1 MHTPLTVY
9 KASAGSGKTFTL
21 AVNYIKILISN
32 PYSYR
37 NILAVTFTN
46 KATEEMKLRILSQLY
61 GIWKLLPSSKG
72 YLDKVTSELDITPE
86 FASKQAGIALSN
98 LLHNYNNFRVETI
111 DTFFQAVLRN
121 LARELDLTANL
132 HVGLNDAQ
140 VEQMAVDK
148 LIEELTPTSK
158 VLKWI
163 MEYIQQN
170 IDEDKSWNVIGQIKQ
185 FGMNVFRDVYKDNRK
200 QLNALMENEE
210 LFDSY
215 VKRVR
220 ALGKD
225 AEQRLEQLGNHF
237 FELLDENQLT
247 VNDFSN
253 KDKGV
258 CGYFVKLKNGKGD
271 ADEILGKRVLDAME
285 DPNAWVGKKEQN
297 GDGHTLTVVRN
308 VLFDYLNESEKVRV
322 EQVKMLKSA
331 RLALRHL
338 DQLRLLDKIE
348 TKVREINEQSNRF
361 LLSDTQSLLNALI
374 QDSDSPFIF
383 EKIGTQ
389 LEHIM
394 IDEFQDTSTVQWAN
408 FKVLLQECMSH
419 NQSQSLIV
427 GDVKQSIYRW
437 RSGDW
442 RLLNEIEKQFSN
454 SPHAFKVERMTTNY
468 RSERN
473 IVDFNNAFFELACD
487 IEQRELKELSPD
499 GAMQM
504 QMAYQ
509 DVKQLVPTQKQ
520 PKGRVE
526 VTLFSK
532 AECEER
538 MLAKVCD
545 TVKSLLEQGARAK
558 DIAILVR
565 NNITIALIADYM
577 MVHLPDV
584 RLVSDDGFQLQ
595 ASVAVQIIIGALRV
609 LAKPSDRLLQANLAT
624 AYQTHILGNPIGN
637 REMLKRDVDVATFL
651 PERFWHSH
659 QHLMAMPIFS
669 IVEEVYQAFQLERLP
684 EQSAYICTFYD
695 KLQNF
700 LVDNSADLNAVIDE
714 WENEM
719 KTKTI
724 QSDEL
729 NGVRLIT
736 IHKSKG
742 LEFAHTIVP
751 FCDWKLVNGN
761 GTLWCQPDEAP
772 FNELPLVPVDMF
784 SKQLMGSVFEKDYI
798 QEYLQNMVDNMNLL
812 YVAFTRAGKNLFV
825 MGEKDKKGGRAIVI
839 GQCIEQL
846 TNVLENSQL
855 QTTEDEDVVFQY
867 GSLSIDSAQNLEQYT
882 SDNVFNA
889 IPKPFSFD
897 VKVYE
902 SQAQF
907 LQSNKSSEFIG
918 GEDDESQQNNY
929 IKLGSVLHA
938 VFAQVR
944 TLADVPNVL
953 KQLEQ
958 DGVLYDSD
966 LTKDKLVDLL
976 NKRFADKRVKE
987 WFSPEWQL
995 FNECSILSVNP
1006 VTNAVVTHRPDRVIT
1021 NGEEM
1026 RVIDFKFGKPK
1037 EEHHA
1042 QVASYIA
1049 LLERMG
1055 YKRVSGY
1062 LWYVY
1067 SNKIEEVK

>member
-21 AVNYIKILISN
+21 AVNYIKILLNN
-32 PYSYR
+32 PHSYR

-86 FASKQAGIALSN
+86 HASQQAGVALSN
-98 LLHNYNNFRVETI
+98 LLHNYNYFRVETI

-132 HVGLNDAQ
+132 HVGLNDTQ
-140 VEQMAVDK
+140 VEQQAVDK
-148 LIEELTPTSK
+148 LIEELSPNSK

-170 IDEDKSWNVIGQIKQ
+170 IADDKSWNVIGQIKR
-185 FGMNVFRDVYKDNRK
+185 FGENIFKDVYKDNRK
-200 QLNALMENEE
+200 QLSALMANEE
-210 LFDSY
+210 AFDSY
-215 VKRVR
+215 VKTMR
-220 ALGKD
+220 ALAKE
-225 AEQRLEQLGNHF
+225 AESKLVGIGEG
-237 FELLDENQLT
+237 FELLLEENQLS
-247 VNDFSN
+247 VADFAY
-253 KDKGV
+253 KEKGV
-258 CGYFVKLKNGKGD
+258 CGYFVKLKNGQVEDDK
-271 ADEILGKRVLDAME
+271 LLTKRVLDAQE
-285 DPNAWVGKKEQN
+285 DPNAWVGKKEQD
-297 GDGHTLTVVRN
+297 GDGHALTVVRN
-308 VLFDYLNESEKVRV
+308 VLFDYLNNSEKLRK
-322 EQVKMLKSA
+322 EQAKLLKSA
-331 RLALRHL
+331 KLTLRHL

-348 TKVREINEQSNRF
+348 TQVRELNEQSNRF
-361 LLSDTQSLLNALI
+361 LLSDTQTLLHALI
-374 QDSDSPFIF
+374 HDSDSPFIF

-442 RLLNEIEKQFSN
+442 RLLNEIEKQFAG
-454 SPHAFKVERMTTNY
+454 SPHAFKIERMTTNY

-473 IVDFNNAFFELACD
+473 IVDFNNAFFEVACA
-487 IEQRELKELSPD
+487 IEQRELEEKSPT
-499 GAMQM
+499 GAQQM
-504 QMAYQ
+504 QVAYQ
-509 DVKQLVPTQKQ
+509 DVKQLVPTSKE

-526 VTLFSK
+526 VCLLDK
-532 AECEER
+532 EDCEQR
-538 MLAKVCD
+538 MLANVCH
-545 TVKSLLEQGARAK
+545 TIKTLLEQGARTK
-558 DIAILVR
+558 DVAILVR
-565 NNITIALIADYM
+565 NNNSIALIADYM
-577 MVHLPDV
+577 MVHLPEV
-584 RLVSDDGFQLQ
+584 RLVSDEGFKLQ
-595 ASVAVQIIIGALRV
+595 ASIAVQIIMGALRV
-609 LAKPSDRLLQANLAT
+609 LANPADRLLQANLAT
-624 AYQTHILGNPIGN
+624 TYQTHILGNAIGD
-637 REMLKRDVDVATFL
+637 REMLKRDADVASFL
-651 PERFWHSH
+651 PKKFWDNH
-659 QHLMAMPIFS
+659 QQLMAMPIFN
-669 IVEEVYQAFQLERLP
+669 IVEEVYQAFQLERLS
-684 EQSAYICTFYD
+684 EQRAYICTFYD
-695 KLQNF
+695 RLNKF

-714 WENEM
+714 WENDM
-719 KTKTI
+719 KNRAI

-729 NGVRLIT
+729 NGVRLLT

-751 FCDWKLVNGN
+751 FCDWQLERTG
-761 GTLWCQPDEAP
+761 GTLWCQPDEPP
-772 FNELPLVPVDMF
+772 FNALPLVPVDLYP
-784 SKQLMGSVFEKDYI
+784 KQLMGSVYEKDYLH
-798 QEYLQNMVDNMNLL
+798 EHLQTMVDNMNLL
-812 YVAFTRAGKNLFV
+812 YVAFTRAGRNLFV
-825 MGEKDKKGGRAIVI
+825 MGEKDKSGSRSAVI
-839 GQCIEQL
+839 GQCLEQL
-846 TNVLENSQL
+846 TGVLPGSTLE
-855 QTTEDEDVVFQY
+855 TTAEEDLEFKY
-867 GSLSIDSAQNLEQYT
+867 GTLSIDTAEEKAKSTA
-882 SDNVFNA
+882 DNVFNT
-889 IPKPFSFD
+889 IPSPFSFD
-897 VKVYE
+897 VRVYE

-918 GEDDESQQNNY
+918 GEDEGSQQSNY

-938 VFAQVR
+938 VFAQIR

-953 KQLEQ
+953 RQLEQ
-958 DGVLYDSD
+958 DGVLYDSE
-966 LTKDKLVDLL
+966 LTKEKLVDML

-987 WFSPEWQL
+987 WFSDGWQL
-995 FNECSILSVNP
+995 FNECSILSVDP
-1006 VTNAVVTHRPDRVIT
+1006 VTNAVVTHRPDRVVT

-1042 QVASYIA
+1042 QVASYMA
-1049 LLERMG
+1049 LLETMG